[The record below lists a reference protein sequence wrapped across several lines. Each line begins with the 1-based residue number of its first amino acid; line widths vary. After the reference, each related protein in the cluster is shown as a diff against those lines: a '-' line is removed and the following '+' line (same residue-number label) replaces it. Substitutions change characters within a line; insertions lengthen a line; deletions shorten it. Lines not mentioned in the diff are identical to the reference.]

1 MKNNKLSRNDLIY
14 PDLSYKITGILFDVF
29 KDLGAGYQEKY
40 YQRAISISL
49 KKNGLKFKEQVS
61 VPLEYRSHKIGRL
74 VLDFLIE
81 NKIVLEIKK
90 GNYFSPANIKQI
102 SSYLKAT
109 DLKLGLLA
117 NFTSGGV
124 KFKRILNIY

>member
-1 MKNNKLSRNDLIY
+1 MTRIKSTTELIY
-14 PDLSYKITGILFDVF
+14 PDLSYKITGILFEVF

-49 KKNGLKFKEQVS
+49 KENGLKFKEQVS
-61 VPLEYRSHKIGRL
+61 IPLEYKSHKIGRL
-74 VLDFLIE
+74 ILDFLIE
-81 NKIVLEIKK
+81 DKIVLEIKK
-90 GNYFSPANIKQI
+90 GNYFSPSNIKQI
-102 SSYLKAT
+102 NAYLKAT

-117 NFTSGGV
+117 NFTSSGV